1 MLLPVAV
8 AASAGVGAGCRLTF
22 EEARL
27 VAHAPP
33 PSGVVAAS
41 SSASSAPRDDRRCR
55 ALADEQRSDDARAA
69 AFSYLG
75 GGSGL
80 GALGAGAK
88 DMGKGVTLALSGAA
102 VLFTS
107 LFVLH
112 HQLAQS
118 AGVQWAK
125 ECS

>member
-1 MLLPVAV
+1 MRLSISVLLSSLLLSV
-8 AASAGVGAGCRLTF
+8 SLGGCRLTF
-22 EEARL
+22 EEARI
-27 VAHAPP
+27 VGRA
-33 PSGVVAAS
+33 PSGAIAA
-41 SSASSAPRDDRRCR
+41 APSGSRDDRRCR
-55 ALADEQRSDDARAA
+55 ALADEQRSNDARAS

-112 HQLAQS
+112 HQLAQG
-118 AGVQWAK
+118 AAVQWAK

>member
-22 EEARL
+22 EEARF
-27 VAHAPP
+27 VAHTPP
-33 PSGVVAAS
+33 PSGIVAAS
-41 SSASSAPRDDRRCR
+41 SSAAPRDDRRCR